1 MKTLIEK
8 IKIKIGGKE
17 YKDYNF
23 LHMVLKQELLKPN
36 MFSFTMQKKNSL
48 DSVDDSNFP
57 LSRQLIGEKVTF
69 ELSTVR
75 FDEQDKQVE
84 GDSLTFNG
92 IVFSLN
98 VRRRGDL
105 FSEQLV
111 DVTAFSPDFL
121 LMDLPHCFSYENKKL
136 EAIVKTTL
144 APHDIPSEINPRT
157 KGVIPYTVQYN
168 ESNYQ
173 FLARLA
179 RRFGEWM
186 YNDGQHWIFGEIK
199 KKDPVIK
206 LEPRNDISNY
216 RFQVDL
222 MHHKHKHAQHEY
234 LNYENLTK
242 SDSDI
247 SELTKEGFHELTD
260 LAISKSAT
268 LFKKKTFQH
277 LQCGN
282 PENNDVDELD
292 VSLKAQL
299 LGAKAQQVVLTGST
313 IRVDLTLGSVVELI
327 DHYYDDEKH
336 HKISQNQYI
345 ITSIEHSVE
354 QDGNYMNNF
363 TAVPSKTE
371 YPPYYQSDIFP
382 FASAQRAKVKKN
394 DDEEHLG
401 RVRVQFLW
409 QEEQDDSLKTPWIRI
424 AQPHGGNDKGFFF
437 IPEIDEEVIVDFEN
451 GNAEKPYVVGTLY
464 HGKKH
469 PGEKWYP
476 GNNEVKA
483 IRTRS
488 GHTVEIHDKG
498 EGEKE
503 GGYICIYDNK
513 SKNYVLTFSTDEKLI
528 ELKSKGDIKL
538 NAENDI
544 ILDAKNNVEIK
555 AGQKITLTAK
565 SSMELNGGGS
575 LDAKA
580 DGTTTIKGAMVN
592 IN

>member
-1 MKTLIEK
+1 
-8 IKIKIGGKE
+8 
-17 YKDYNF
+17 
-23 LHMVLKQELLKPN
+23 
-36 MFSFTMQKKNSL
+36 
-48 DSVDDSNFP
+48 
-57 LSRQLIGEKVTF
+57 
-69 ELSTVR
+69 
-75 FDEQDKQVE
+75 
-84 GDSLTFNG
+84 
-92 IVFSLN
+92 
-98 VRRRGDL
+98 
-105 FSEQLV
+105 
-111 DVTAFSPDFL
+111 
-121 LMDLPHCFSYENKKL
+121 
-136 EAIVKTTL
+136 
-144 APHDIPSEINPRT
+144 
-157 KGVIPYTVQYN
+157 
-168 ESNYQ
+168 
-173 FLARLA
+173 
-179 RRFGEWM
+179 
-186 YNDGQHWIFGEIK
+186 
-199 KKDPVIK
+199 
-206 LEPRNDISNY
+206 
-216 RFQVDL
+216 
-222 MHHKHKHAQHEY
+222 
-234 LNYENLTK
+234 
-242 SDSDI
+242 
-247 SELTKEGFHELTD
+247 
-260 LAISKSAT
+260 
-268 LFKKKTFQH
+268 
-277 LQCGN
+277 
-282 PENNDVDELD
+282 
-292 VSLKAQL
+292 
-299 LGAKAQQVVLTGST
+299 
-313 IRVDLTLGSVVELI
+313 
-327 DHYYDDEKH
+327 
-336 HKISQNQYI
+336 
-345 ITSIEHSVE
+345 
-354 QDGNYMNNF
+354 MNNF